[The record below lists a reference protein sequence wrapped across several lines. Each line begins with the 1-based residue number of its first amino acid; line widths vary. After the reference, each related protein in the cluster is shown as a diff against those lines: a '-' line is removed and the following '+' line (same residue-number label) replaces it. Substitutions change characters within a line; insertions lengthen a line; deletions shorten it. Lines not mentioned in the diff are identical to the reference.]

1 MALDVRRDQVTL
13 TPPERSRYKA
23 ALFAMKRMP
32 LTRDRLAPTAT
43 DPSVYSP
50 DPPTDGSL
58 NAPRNAYDQYVHW
71 HDRGSASPTVIH
83 RTPMFLPWHRWFIRL
98 FEMDLKRAD
107 YLLYN
112 PSSGPQPPQPPPG
125 QPAPGGIVLPYWD
138 FCRQIDRVPVANQLR
153 VPWSADFLG
162 AFPTTSGGIASPFE
176 FPVGYVPGD
185 FSDPTVW
192 PIYFPQYGA
201 RVFDRAGVLGRLTR
215 RIADDTTVP
224 LNGLEYAMRVVGERP
239 AESGSS
245 ATITSYDSSPWDIG
259 VAARDSFR
267 NALEGWNTLSGVST
281 TLGGAQM
288 HNRAH
293 MWIGGLMSVA
303 PIAAN
308 DPAFFLVH
316 ANVDRYWRKWQHLS
330 VQAGGAPAQYP
341 PLAGYSLPRANID
354 ADMMPWEAG
363 QPHHAEFGKVV
374 GDTLNSEVLGPTTF
388 GSGWTSVP
396 QTDGYRY
403 DREPWNQPVVRR
415 P

>member
-1 MALDVRRDQVTL
+1 
-13 TPPERSRYKA
+13 
-23 ALFAMKRMP
+23 
-32 LTRDRLAPTAT
+32 
-43 DPSVYSP
+43 
-50 DPPTDGSL
+50 
-58 NAPRNAYDQYVHW
+58 
-71 HDRGSASPTVIH
+71 
-83 RTPMFLPWHRWFIRL
+83 
-98 FEMDLKRAD
+98 
-107 YLLYN
+107 
-112 PSSGPQPPQPPPG
+112 
-125 QPAPGGIVLPYWD
+125 
-138 FCRQIDRVPVANQLR
+138 
-153 VPWSADFLG
+153 
-162 AFPTTSGGIASPFE
+162 
-176 FPVGYVPGD
+176 
-185 FSDPTVW
+185 
-192 PIYFPQYGA
+192 
-201 RVFDRAGVLGRLTR
+201 
-215 RIADDTTVP
+215 
-224 LNGLEYAMRVVGERP
+224 
-239 AESGSS
+239 
-245 ATITSYDSSPWDIG
+245 
-259 VAARDSFR
+259 
-267 NALEGWNTLSGVST
+267 LSGVST

-293 MWIGGLMSVA
+293 MWIGGLMTVA